1 MNPKLKKAL
10 KSGFEPPVP
19 QKKDFFLAQ
28 VETPPISFL
37 QFLTLQL
44 GYIRKWI
51 WIFFIFS
58 FLLMLIGTAYLK
70 KYILWD
76 ISAFTPLLALFLIT
90 ETQRSEFYGM
100 SEFELSTRFSLKSI
114 VLARL
119 GIMGLSTFLFICLL
133 TPFLIMNSSFTF
145 LQMGI
150 YLLCPY
156 LLTVFCSLW
165 TVRKIHGKESIY
177 WCTAITFFISAS
189 DLFFHQS
196 YPFLYEKQNFIWW
209 IVTFLFLG
217 TGTAIQCY
225 QKIQQTEE
233 LTWNL

>member
-1 MNPKLKKAL
+1 MNQKLKKAL
-10 KSGFEPPVP
+10 KSGFETACAT
-19 QKKDFFLAQ
+19 KKDFFLAQ

-70 KYILWD
+70 KNILWD

-150 YLLCPY
+150 YLLCLIY
-156 LLTVFCSLW
+156 LLFFVAYGLFVKFMGKNLFTG
-165 TVRKIHGKESIY
+165 VRQL
-177 WCTAITFFISAS
+177 
-189 DLFFHQS
+189 LFS
-196 YPFLYEKQNFIWW
+196 
-209 IVTFLFLG
+209 
-217 TGTAIQCY
+217 
-225 QKIQQTEE
+225 
-233 LTWNL
+233 